1 MKFLCISDV
10 HGNTKALDALD
21 DVFKTV
27 DAVLFAGDF
36 SECFKTKTAG
46 PVLESLLKKHDEI
59 YAVLGKRKNT
69 GKPIYNGKKSIE
81 IYSCALY
88 TAAFFLHTD

>member
-21 DVFKTV
+21 EVFKTV

-46 PVLESLLKKHDEI
+46 PVWS
-59 YAVLGKRKNT
+59 
-69 GKPIYNGKKSIE
+69 P
-81 IYSCALY
+81 
-88 TAAFFLHTD
+88 F